1 MDLNLQTTK
10 AARWLISL
18 AMASGLALSLGQPGL
33 AAERQGAFLG
43 AKETVYPDWFKESFL
58 ELEED
63 VQEAGEAGR
72 RVMLFFHQA
81 GCPYCNLLVERNL
94 AQKDIEKTMRK
105 HFDVIALNLWGD
117 REVATVDGEI
127 FTEKSF
133 AAALGVQYTPT
144 LFFLDEQGRLVLRI
158 DGYYPP
164 RNFRVALDYVAGRK
178 EQQSSYR
185 DYYAATVPKPANSE
199 LNGESFFSSP
209 PFVLSR
215 DATSRSLPLAVF
227 FEQGQCP
234 NCDTLHQKTLTDPPT
249 RVLIEQFES
258 VQLDMWSDTPVIT
271 PANKRTTAA
280 GWARELD
287 ITYAPTI
294 VYFNR
299 QGEEIIRSD
308 SYFRIFHTQ
317 SVMDYVL
324 SEAYRDEPSFQ
335 RYISA
340 RADTIREKGI
350 DVDIWR

>member
-1 MDLNLQTTK
+1 MNLNLR
-10 AARWLISL
+10 ANGAGRWLISL
-18 AMASGLALSLGQPGL
+18 AMAMALLLAQAGF
-33 AAERQGAFLG
+33 AAEKRGKFSGAM
-43 AKETVYPDWFKESFL
+43 ETVYPDWFKESFL

-105 HFDVIALNLWGD
+105 HFDVIAINMWGD
-117 REVATVDGEI
+117 RVVATVDGQT

-133 AAALGVQYTPT
+133 AAALRVQYTPT
-144 LFFLDEQGRLVLRI
+144 LIFLDEQGRVVLRI

-164 RNFRVALDYVAGRK
+164 QNFRVALDYVAGRK
-178 EQQSSYR
+178 EKQSSYR
-185 DYYAATVPKPANSE
+185 DYYASSVPRPASSE
-199 LNGESFFSSP
+199 LNGESFFSNP
-209 PFVLSR
+209 PYVLTR
-215 DATSRSLPLAVF
+215 DATTQSLPLAVF

-234 NCDTLHQKTLTDPPT
+234 NCDTLHHKALADPPT
-249 RVLIEQFES
+249 RALIEQFES
-258 VQLDMWSDTPVIT
+258 VQLDMWADTPVIT
-271 PANKRTTAA
+271 PANKRTTARD
-280 GWARELD
+280 WASELD

-335 RYISA
+335 RYLSA
-340 RADTIREKGI
+340 RAGAIREKGI
-350 DVDIWR
+350 DVDLLR

>member
-1 MDLNLQTTK
+1 MDVNLQISG
-10 AARWLISL
+10 AGRWLISMAL
-18 AMASGLALSLGQPGL
+18 AIALLPIQAGF
-33 AAERQGAFLG
+33 AAEKRGEFSG

-94 AQKDIEKTMRK
+94 AQKDIEKTMRE
-105 HFDVIALNLWGD
+105 HFDVIALNMWGD
-117 REVATVDGEI
+117 RDVATVDGQT

-144 LFFLDEQGRLVLRI
+144 LIFLNEQGRVVLRI

-164 RNFRVALDYVAGRK
+164 QNFRVALDYVAGRK
-178 EQQSSYR
+178 EKQSSYR
-185 DYYAATVPKPANSE
+185 DYYASSVHKPASSE
-199 LNGESFFSSP
+199 LNGESFFSNP
-209 PFVLSR
+209 PYVLTR
-215 DATSRSLPLAVF
+215 DATTQSLPLAVF

-234 NCDTLHQKTLTDPPT
+234 NCDTLHHKALADPPT
-249 RVLIEQFES
+249 RALIEQFES
-258 VQLDMWSDTPVIT
+258 VQLDMWADTPVIT
-271 PANKRTTAA
+271 PANKRTTARD
-280 GWARELD
+280 WASELD

-335 RYISA
+335 RYLSA
-340 RADTIREKGI
+340 RAGAIREKGI
-350 DVDIWR
+350 DVDLWR

>member
-1 MDLNLQTTK
+1 MNLNLPPTG
-10 AARWLISL
+10 AGRWLISL
-18 AMASGLALSLGQPGL
+18 AMAMVLLPVQAGF
-33 AAERQGAFLG
+33 AAEKKGEFFG
-43 AKETVYPDWFKESFL
+43 DKETVYPDWFKESFL

-63 VQEAGEAGR
+63 VRDAGEEGR
-72 RVMLFFHQA
+72 RVVLFFHQA

-94 AQKDIEKTMRK
+94 AQKDIEQRMRE

-117 REVATVDGEI
+117 REVATVEGKT

-144 LFFLDEQGRLVLRI
+144 LMFLNEQGRVVLRI

-164 RNFRVALDYVAGRK
+164 QNFRVALDYVAGRK
-178 EQQSSYR
+178 EQQSSFR
-185 DYYAATVPKPANSE
+185 DYYASAMPKPASSE
-199 LNGESFFSSP
+199 LNAESFFSSAP
-209 PFVLSR
+209 YVLSR
-215 DATSRSLPLAVF
+215 DATTQSLPLAVF

-234 NCDTLHQKTLTDPPT
+234 NCDTLHRKTLADPST
-249 RVLIEQFES
+249 RALIEQFES

-271 PANKRTTAA
+271 PANKRTTARNWA
-280 GWARELD
+280 GELG

-335 RYISA
+335 RYLSA
-340 RADTIREKGI
+340 RSEAIREEGI
-350 DVDIWR
+350 DVDLWR

>member
-1 MDLNLQTTK
+1 MNLNLQ
-10 AARWLISL
+10 ANRVGSWRIALVMAMVLLL
-18 AMASGLALSLGQPGL
+18 AQAGF
-33 AAERQGAFLG
+33 AAEKKGEFSGAR
-43 AKETVYPDWFKESFL
+43 ETIYPDWFKESFL

-63 VQEAGEAGR
+63 VQEAGEAGH

-94 AQKDIEKTMRK
+94 AQKDIEKTMRE
-105 HFDVIALNLWGD
+105 HFDVIAINMWGD
-117 REVATVDGEI
+117 RDVATVDGQT
-127 FTEKSF
+127 FTEKGF

-144 LFFLDEQGRLVLRI
+144 LLFLDEQGRLVLRI

-185 DYYAATVPKPANSE
+185 DYYAATVPKPANSQ
-199 LNGESFFSSP
+199 LNGESFFGSP

-215 DATSRSLPLAVF
+215 DSTSQSLPLAVF

-234 NCDTLHQKTLTDPPT
+234 NCDTLHHKTLADPPT
-249 RVLIEQFES
+249 RALIEQFES

-280 GWARELD
+280 DWARELN

-294 VYFNR
+294 VYFNH

-335 RYISA
+335 RYLSA
-340 RADTIREKGI
+340 RGEALRAKGI

>member
-1 MDLNLQTTK
+1 MDPNIQ
-10 AARWLISL
+10 ANRAGRWLISL
-18 AMASGLALSLGQPGL
+18 AVVLLLVQTGF
-33 AAERQGAFLG
+33 AAEKKGEFFGAM
-43 AKETVYPDWFKESFL
+43 ETEYPDWFKESFL

-117 REVATVDGEI
+117 RDVATVDGQT

-133 AAALGVQYTPT
+133 AAALRVQYTPT
-144 LFFLDEQGRLVLRI
+144 LIFLNEQGRAVLRI

-164 RNFRVALDYVAGRK
+164 QNFRVALNYVAERK
-178 EQQSSYR
+178 EKQSSFR
-185 DYYAATVPKPANSE
+185 EYYASAMPKTASSE
-199 LNGESFFSSP
+199 LNGESFFSSSP
-209 PFVLSR
+209 YVLTR
-215 DATSRSLPLAVF
+215 DATMQSLPLAVF
-227 FEQGQCP
+227 FEQGECP
-234 NCDTLHQKTLTDPPT
+234 NCDTLHRKALADPST
-249 RVLIEQFES
+249 RALIEQFES
-258 VQLDMWSDTPVIT
+258 VQLDMWADTPVIT
-271 PANKRTTAA
+271 PANKRTTARD
-280 GWARELD
+280 WARELD

-340 RADTIREKGI
+340 RADAIREKGI
-350 DVDIWR
+350 DVDLWR